1 MNCSMSPN
9 ILISNSQ
16 EFQTKLNLIIS
27 WGSQHLHIIAD
38 FDRTLTKAFVDWQP
52 KTSLISIIQEEWY
65 LWPEFTEKSRE
76 NFNKYHPIEIDP
88 SIPFEEKK
96 QAMYSRRKDQF
107 ELILQSWLTKDII
120 KHVVDTEEIPFRD
133 WYSDFF
139 DLLKSK
145 DIPLIIFSSSGMWYE
160 WIYYTLQKIDKLS
173 DNIHIISNAFIRDEN
188 DKVIAIR
195 EPIIHSLNKDET
207 AVRDFPV
214 YQDIKQR
221 KNILILWDS
230 PWDADMANGFDYEN
244 ILKIWFLNHDS
255 PENRELFLSK
265 FDMLILGDW
274 PMDEINKLIQ
284 LIVKNE

>member
-96 QAMYSRRKDQF
+96 QAMHSRRKDQF
-107 ELILQSWLTKDII
+107 QLILKSWLTKDII

>member
-1 MNCSMSPN
+1 MKSN
-9 ILISNSQ
+9 ILISNPQ
-16 EFQTKLNLIIS
+16 EFEKKLNLIIS

-38 FDRTLTKAFVDWQP
+38 FDRTLTKAFVNWEP
-52 KTSLISIIQEEWY
+52 KTALISIIQDKWY
-65 LWPEFTEKSRE
+65 LGPDFSVKSKE

-96 QAMYSRRKDQF
+96 QAMHSRWKDQF
-107 ELILQSWLTKDII
+107 ELILKSWLTKDII

-133 WYSDFF
+133 WYSEFF

-188 DKVIAIR
+188 NKVISIR
-195 EPIIHSLNKDET
+195 EPIVHSLNKDET

-244 ILKIWFLNHDS
+244 ILKIWFLNHDN
-255 PENRELFLSK
+255 PVNREIFLSK

-284 LIVKNE
+284 LIVKSE